1 MDDFYLTIAHPAK
14 AETKVKGSRFI
25 AETKIVESENEVSE
39 FLRAVRKREHAATH
53 HCYAYRIGHGNNVTF
68 KYSDDGE
75 PSGTA
80 GKPIYDCITGR
91 NLTNVV
97 AVVIRYFGGTKL
109 GTGGL
114 VRSYSQTAVGALEKS
129 GEKTIYITDRLQ
141 LRFDFKYYD
150 QVLKMLEK
158 HQAEQISSEFSEVVK
173 LSVLVR
179 QSKTDELKNEITN
192 LTHGQAQ
199 IE

>member
-1 MDDFYLTIAHPAK
+1 MDDFYLTIAQTAQV
-14 AETKVKGSRFI
+14 ENKVKGSRFI
-25 AETKIVESENEVSE
+25 AQTKMVKSETEALQ
-39 FLRAVRKREHAATH
+39 FLKGIRKREHAATH
-53 HCYAYRIGHGNNVTF
+53 HCYAYRIGHGQNVLF

-91 NLTNVV
+91 DLTYVI
-97 AVVIRYFGGTKL
+97 AVVTRYFGGTKL

-114 VRSYSQTAVGALEKS
+114 ARAYSETAVLALEESGTKTVYITDQLMMRFDFRYYDQILKALEKY
-129 GEKTIYITDRLQ
+129 K
-141 LRFDFKYYD
+141 
-150 QVLKMLEK
+150 
-158 HQAEQISSEFSEVVK
+158 AEQISSEFSEIVQLTV
-173 LSVLVR
+173 SVR
-179 QSKTDELKNEITN
+179 QSKTTELINEITN